1 MTTEVRLA
9 GCLDCSVG
17 HNGKDANQSIQMCQS
32 LYLLYIGSY
41 IPNGVCV
48 FSRLLCVS
56 CVCTVVVVAV
66 AGFFLYSFIAFVH
79 SRIKL
84 YTATYLSSLKYID
97 ASIADT

>member
-66 AGFFLYSFIAFVH
+66 AGFFFVLVH
-79 SRIKL
+79 CFR
-84 YTATYLSSLKYID
+84 SLPN
-97 ASIADT
+97 